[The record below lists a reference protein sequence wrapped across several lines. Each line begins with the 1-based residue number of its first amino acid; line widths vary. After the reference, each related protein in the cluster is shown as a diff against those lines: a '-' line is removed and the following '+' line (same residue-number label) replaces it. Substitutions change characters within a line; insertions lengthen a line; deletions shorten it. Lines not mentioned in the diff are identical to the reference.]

1 MEGGLTLSFD
11 IMLVLAILGLT
22 VLLFVREWVSTD
34 VAALVILVVLGLTQ
48 LVPAERLF
56 DGFAS
61 NAVMS
66 ILAVMVLGAGLDR
79 TGVLGHAASLVLRLS
94 QGEETR
100 LVVAL
105 SLVAGT
111 VSAFM
116 QNPAVVA
123 LFLPVASRIA
133 ARTGY
138 PLSHLLMPM
147 GFCVVLGGTMSMV
160 GNSPMILFNDLLL
173 AANRNLPSGAESLRA
188 LPLFAV
194 LPVGLALFMVGVGYF
209 RFYGSKV
216 LSAQDDR
223 LPVTPGTTESY
234 FEQVYGIRG
243 EVYELTVDA
252 GSALIGH
259 SIQDA
264 ETLPGAPL
272 ILAIKDNQGVRVA
285 PPGDQLLAHST
296 VIGALGPPEA
306 VEQYARDHGLARAP
320 QLRQLE
326 EAFNPARS
334 GISEAVIPPGSRF
347 VGKTIGDLRLRKR
360 FGISPLAL
368 TRGEEIYRE
377 DIRRIEVKPGDCL
390 VFHSGWPELAEHA
403 HEKDFV
409 VVTDYPQDEQRPQK
423 LWHAVTFFALGFG
436 LALIGHFPL
445 SVALFAGAVGMLLT
459 GVISMDEAYKAI
471 SWKTIFVLACL
482 IPLGAA
488 MDNTGTAAWLSQEAF
503 TYLDGWPIWALQLAM
518 ALLAAIAAMAI
529 SQIGATVLMV
539 PIAINLALAANADP
553 LEFALIAAFGA
564 SNNFLT
570 ASNAVNS
577 LISGPGGYRTREFVR
592 IGLPLTLLFAVTS
605 VLMVNWVF
613 AR

>member
-1 MEGGLTLSFD
+1 MDGALTLSFD
-11 IMLVLAILGLT
+11 MALVLGILCLT
-22 VLLFVREWVSTD
+22 VVLFVREWVSAD
-34 VAALVILVVLGLTQ
+34 VAGLVILVVLGLTQ
-48 LVPAERLF
+48 LVPVERLF

-79 TGVLGHAASLVLRLS
+79 TGVMGHAASLVLKLS
-94 QGEETR
+94 RGNEKH

-105 SLVAGT
+105 SLVAGST
-111 VSAFM
+111 SAFM

-147 GFCVVLGGTMSMV
+147 GFCVVLGGSMSMV
-160 GNSPMILFNDLLL
+160 GSSPMILLNDLLL

-194 LPVGLALFMVGVGYF
+194 LPVGLALFLSGIAYF
-209 RFYGSKV
+209 RFFGSR
-216 LSAQDDR
+216 LLTSQDDR

-243 EVYELTVDA
+243 EVYELTVEA
-252 GSALIGH
+252 GSALIGQ
-259 SIQDA
+259 SIQEA
-264 ETLPGAPL
+264 ETLSGAPL

-285 PPGDQLLAHST
+285 PAGDQLLSQST
-296 VIGALGPPEA
+296 VIGALGPPET
-306 VEQYARDHGLARAP
+306 VERFASEYGLSLAP
-320 QLRQLE
+320 NVRQLE

-347 VGKTIGDLRLRKR
+347 VGKTVGELRLRKR
-360 FGISPLAL
+360 YGISPLAL
-368 TRGEEIYRE
+368 TRGEEVYRE
-377 DIRRIEVKPGDCL
+377 DIRRIEVRPGDCL
-390 VFHSGWPELAEHA
+390 VFHGGWPELAEHA

-423 LWHAVTFFALGFG
+423 LWFAVSFFALGFT
-436 LALIGHFPL
+436 LALAGHFPL
-445 SVALFAGAVGMLLT
+445 PVALLGGAVGMLLT

-471 SWKTIFVLACL
+471 SWKSIFVLACL
-482 IPLGAA
+482 IPLGNAV
-488 MDNTGTAAWLSQEAF
+488 DSTGTAAWISQEAF
-503 TYLDGWPIWALQLAM
+503 VYLGGWPIWLLQFAVAILTAM
-518 ALLAAIAAMAI
+518 AAMAI
-529 SQIGATVLMV
+529 SQVGAAVLMV
-539 PIAINLALAANADP
+539 PMAINLALAANASP
-553 LEFALIAAFGA
+553 LEFALIAALGA

-570 ASNAVNS
+570 ASNPVNS
-577 LISGPGGYRTREFVR
+577 LISGPGGYRAGDFLR
-592 IGLPLTLLFAVTS
+592 IGLPLTLLFAIVS
-605 VLMVNWVF
+605 VLMVTWWF
-613 AR
+613 

>member
-1 MEGGLTLSFD
+1 MDGALTLSFD
-11 IMLVLAILGLT
+11 MGLVLVILGLT
-22 VLLFVREWVSTD
+22 VILFVREWVSAD
-34 VAALVILVVLGLTQ
+34 VAALVVLVVLGLTQ
-48 LVPAERLF
+48 LVPVDRLF

-79 TGVLGHAASLVLRLS
+79 TGVMGHAASFVLRLS

-160 GNSPMILFNDLLL
+160 GNSPMILLNDLLL
-173 AANRNLPSGAESLRA
+173 AANRNLPSGAESLKP

-194 LPVGLALFMVGVGYF
+194 LPVGLALFMMGIGYF
-209 RFYGSKV
+209 RFYGSKI

-243 EVYELTVDA
+243 EVFELTVEA
-252 GSALIGH
+252 GSSLIGH
-259 SIQDA
+259 SIQEA

-285 PPGDQLLAHST
+285 PPGDQLLAQST
-296 VIGALGPPEA
+296 VIGALGPTDA
-306 VEQYARDHGLARAP
+306 VEHYARGQGLTMAP

-334 GISEAVIPPGSRF
+334 GISEAVVPPGSRF
-347 VGKTIGDLRLRKR
+347 VGKTIGELRLRKR
-360 FGISPLAL
+360 YGISPLAL
-368 TRGEEIYRE
+368 TRGEEVYRE
-377 DIRRIEVKPGDCL
+377 DIRRIEVQPGDCL
-390 VFHSGWPELAEHA
+390 VFHGGWPELAEHA

-409 VVTDYPQDEQRPQK
+409 VVTDYPKDEQRPQK
-423 LWHAVTFFALGFG
+423 LWYAVIFFGIGFL
-436 LALIGHFPL
+436 LALLGHFPL
-445 SVALFAGAVGMLLT
+445 PVALLAGAVGMLLT

-488 MDNTGTAAWLSQEAF
+488 IDNTGAAAWISQEAF
-503 TYLDGWPIWALQLAM
+503 AYLGDWPIWALQLAL
-518 ALLAAIAAMAI
+518 ALLSALAAMAI

-539 PIAINLALAANADP
+539 PMAINLALAANASPID
-553 LEFALIAAFGA
+553 FALIAALGA

-577 LISGPGGYRTREFVR
+577 LISGPGGYRTRDFVR
-592 IGLPLTLLFAVTS
+592 IGVPLTLLFALLS
-605 VLMVNWVF
+605 VAAVNWVF
-613 AR
+613 

>member
-1 MEGGLTLSFD
+1 MDSALTLSFD
-11 IMLVLAILGLT
+11 MALVLGILCLT
-22 VLLFVREWVSTD
+22 VVLFVREWVSAD
-34 VAALVILVVLGLTQ
+34 VAGLVILVVLGLTQ
-48 LVPAERLF
+48 LVPVERLF

-79 TGVLGHAASLVLRLS
+79 TGVMGHAASLVLKLS
-94 QGEETR
+94 QGQEKR

-105 SLVAGT
+105 SLVAGST
-111 VSAFM
+111 SAFM

-147 GFCVVLGGTMSMV
+147 GFCVVLGGSMSMV
-160 GNSPMILFNDLLL
+160 GSSPMILLNDLLL

-194 LPVGLALFMVGVGYF
+194 LPVGLTLFLSGIAYF
-209 RFYGSKV
+209 RIYGSRLLV
-216 LSAQDDR
+216 AQDDR
-223 LPVTPGTTESY
+223 QPVTPGTTESY

-243 EVYELTVDA
+243 EVFELTVEA
-252 GSALIGH
+252 GSSLIGQ
-259 SIQDA
+259 SIQEV
-264 ETLPGAPL
+264 ETLAGAPL

-285 PPGDQLLAHST
+285 PAGDQLLSQST
-296 VIGALGPPEA
+296 VVGALGPPEI
-306 VEQYARDHGLARAP
+306 VERFASAHGMSLAAS
-320 QLRQLE
+320 LRQLE

-347 VGKTIGDLRLRKR
+347 VGKTIGELRLRKR
-360 FGISPLAL
+360 YGISPLAL

-377 DIRRIEVKPGDCL
+377 DVRRIEVRAGDCL
-390 VFHSGWPELAEHA
+390 VFHGGWPELAEHA

-423 LWHAVTFFALGFG
+423 LWFAVSFFALGFT

-445 SVALFAGAVGMLLT
+445 PVALLGGAVGMLLT

-471 SWKTIFVLACL
+471 SWKSIFVLACL
-482 IPLGAA
+482 IPLGNAV
-488 MDNTGTAAWLSQEAF
+488 DSTGTAAWISQEAF
-503 TYLDGWPIWALQLAM
+503 VYLGGWPIWSLQIAV
-518 ALLAAIAAMAI
+518 ALLTAMAAMAI
-529 SQIGATVLMV
+529 SQVGAAVLMV
-539 PIAINLALAANADP
+539 PMAINLALAANASP
-553 LEFALIAAFGA
+553 LQFALIAALGA

-570 ASNAVNS
+570 ASNPVNS
-577 LISGPGGYRTREFVR
+577 LISGPGGYRAGDFLR
-592 IGLPLTLLFAVTS
+592 IGLPLTLLFAVVS
-605 VLMVNWVF
+605 VLMVNWWF
-613 AR
+613 

>member
-1 MEGGLTLSFD
+1 MDGALTLSFD
-11 IMLVLAILGLT
+11 MALVLVILGLT
-22 VLLFVREWVSTD
+22 VLLFVREWVSAD

-48 LVPAERLF
+48 LVPPARLF

-66 ILAVMVLGAGLDR
+66 VLAVMVLGAGLDR
-79 TGVLGHAASLVLRLS
+79 TGVMGHAASLVLKLS

-100 LVVAL
+100 LIVAL

-111 VSAFM
+111 ASAFM

-138 PLSHLLMPM
+138 PLTHLLMPM

-160 GNSPMILFNDLLL
+160 GNSPMILLNDLLL

-194 LPVGLALFMVGVGYF
+194 LPVGLALFMAGILYF
-209 RFYGSKV
+209 RLWASRQ
-216 LSAQDDR
+216 LESQDDR
-223 LPVTPGTTESY
+223 QPVTPGTTESY

-243 EVYELTVDA
+243 EVAELTIEA
-252 GSALIGH
+252 GSALIGLNIH
-259 SIQDA
+259 DA
-264 ETLPGAPL
+264 EALAGAPL

-285 PPGDQLLAHST
+285 PPGDQLLAQST
-296 VIGALGPPEA
+296 VIGVLAPAEA
-306 VEQYARDHGLARAP
+306 VEAFAAAHGLSRAP

-326 EAFNPARS
+326 EAFNPTRS

-347 VGKTIGDLRLRKR
+347 VGKSIGELRLRKR
-360 FGISPLAL
+360 YGISPLAL
-368 TRGEEIYRE
+368 TRGEDVWRE
-377 DIRRIEVKPGDCL
+377 DIRRVVVQAGDCL
-390 VFHSGWPELAEHA
+390 VFHGGWPELAEHA

-423 LWHAVTFFALGFG
+423 LWYAVTFFALAYG
-436 LALIGHFPL
+436 LALVGHL
-445 SVALFAGAVGMLLT
+445 SMPVALLSGAVGMLLT

-471 SWKTIFVLACL
+471 NWKTIFVLACL

-488 MDNTGTAAWLSQEAF
+488 VDSSGTAAWLSQQAF
-503 TYLDGWPIWALQLAM
+503 AYLDGWPIWLLQFATAILSAL
-518 ALLAAIAAMAI
+518 AAMAI

-539 PIAINLALAANADP
+539 PMAINLALAANASP
-553 LEFALIAAFGA
+553 LEFALIAALGA

-577 LISGPGGYRTREFVR
+577 LISGPGSYRTRDFLR
-592 IGLPLTLLFAVTS
+592 IGLPLTLLFAVVS
-605 VLMVNWVF
+605 VAMVGWVF
-613 AR
+613 

>member
-1 MEGGLTLSFD
+1 MDGALTLSFD
-11 IMLVLAILGLT
+11 MALVLVILGLT
-22 VLLFVREWVSTD
+22 VVLFVREWVSVD

-48 LVPAERLF
+48 LVPTDRLF

-61 NAVMS
+61 GAVMS

-79 TGVLGHAASLVLRLS
+79 TGVMGHAASLVLRLS
-94 QGEETR
+94 QGEEKR

-160 GNSPMILFNDLLL
+160 GNSPMILLNDLLL
-173 AANRNLPSGAESLRA
+173 AANRNLPSGAESLRP

-194 LPVGLALFMVGVGYF
+194 LPVGLALFMLGIAYF
-209 RFYGSKV
+209 RFYASR
-216 LSAQDDR
+216 LLHAEDDR
-223 LPVTPGTTESY
+223 QPVTPGTTESY
-234 FEQVYGIRG
+234 FEQVYGISG
-243 EVYELTVDA
+243 QVCELTVES
-252 GSALIGH
+252 GSPLIGH
-259 SIQDA
+259 SVQDA

-272 ILAIKDNQGVRVA
+272 ILAIKDNLGVRVA

-296 VIGALGPPEA
+296 VIGVLGPADA
-306 VEQYARDHGLARAP
+306 VERYAKAQGLTRAA

-347 VGKTIGDLRLRKR
+347 VGQTIGSLRLRKR
-360 FGISPLAL
+360 YGISPLAL
-368 TRGEEIYRE
+368 TRGEEVYRE
-377 DIRRIEVKPGDCL
+377 DIRRLTVRPGDCL
-390 VFHSGWPELAEHA
+390 VFHGGWPELAEHA

-409 VVTDYPQDEQRPQK
+409 VVTDYPKDEQRPQK
-423 LWHAVTFFALGFG
+423 LWIAVTFFALGFL
-436 LALIGHFPL
+436 LAIVGHFPL
-445 SVALFAGAVGMLLT
+445 PVALLAGAVGMLLT
-459 GVISMDEAYKAI
+459 GVLSMDEAYRAI
-471 SWKTIFVLACL
+471 SWKTIFSLACL

-488 MDNTGTAAWLSQEAF
+488 VDNTGTAAWIAQELF
-503 TYLDGWPIWALQLAM
+503 VYLHTWPIWLLQLVIALISAM
-518 ALLAAIAAMAI
+518 AAMAI
-529 SQIGATVLMV
+529 SQVGATVLMV
-539 PIAINLALAANADP
+539 PMAINLALAANASALD
-553 LEFALIAAFGA
+553 FAMIAAFGA

-577 LISGPGGYRTREFVR
+577 LISGPGGYRTRDFLRV
-592 IGLPLTLLFAVTS
+592 GLPLTLLFALLS
-605 VLMVNWVF
+605 VAMVNWVF
-613 AR
+613 

>member
-1 MEGGLTLSFD
+1 MDGALTLSFD
-11 IMLVLAILGLT
+11 MALVLGILCLT
-22 VLLFVREWVSTD
+22 VVLFVREWVSAD

-48 LVPAERLF
+48 LVPVERLF

-79 TGVLGHAASLVLRLS
+79 TGVMGHAASLVLKLS
-94 QGEETR
+94 QGREKA

-105 SLVAGT
+105 SLVAGST
-111 VSAFM
+111 SAFM

-147 GFCVVLGGTMSMV
+147 GFCVVLGGSMSMV
-160 GNSPMILFNDLLL
+160 GSSPMILLNDLLL

-194 LPVGLALFMVGVGYF
+194 LPLGLALFLTGIAYF
-209 RFYGSKV
+209 RFYGSKI
-216 LSAQDDR
+216 LTSQTDR

-243 EVYELTVDA
+243 EVFELTVEA
-252 GSALIGH
+252 GSALIGQ
-259 SIQDA
+259 SIQEA
-264 ETLPGAPL
+264 ETLSGAPL

-285 PPGDQLLAHST
+285 PAGDQLLSQST
-296 VIGALGPPEA
+296 VIGALGPPET
-306 VEQYARDHGLARAP
+306 VERFAREHGLALAP
-320 QLRQLE
+320 HLRQLE

-347 VGKTIGDLRLRKR
+347 VGKTVGELRLRKR
-360 FGISPLAL
+360 YGISPLAL
-368 TRGEEIYRE
+368 TRGEEVYRE

-390 VFHSGWPELAEHA
+390 VFHGGWPELAEHA

-409 VVTDYPQDEQRPQK
+409 VVTDYPQDEQRPHK
-423 LWHAVTFFALGFG
+423 LWFAVTFFAIGFT
-436 LALIGHFPL
+436 LALVGHLPL
-445 SVALFAGAVGMLLT
+445 PVALLSGAVGMLLT

-471 SWKTIFVLACL
+471 SWKSIFVLACL
-482 IPLGAA
+482 IPLGNAVDA
-488 MDNTGTAAWLSQEAF
+488 SGTAAWISQEAF
-503 TYLDGWPIWALQLAM
+503 VYLGGWPIWLLQLAI
-518 ALLAAIAAMAI
+518 ALLTAMAAMAI
-529 SQIGATVLMV
+529 SQVGAAVLMV
-539 PIAINLALAANADP
+539 PMAINLALAANASP
-553 LEFALIAAFGA
+553 LQFALIAALGA

-570 ASNAVNS
+570 ASNPVNS
-577 LISGPGGYRTREFVR
+577 LISGPGGYRAREFLR
-592 IGLPLTLLFAVTS
+592 IGLPLTLLFAVVS

-613 AR
+613 

>member
-1 MEGGLTLSFD
+1 MDGALTLSFD
-11 IMLVLAILGLT
+11 MALVLVILGLT
-22 VLLFVREWVSTD
+22 VILFVREWVSAD

-48 LVPAERLF
+48 LVPVDRLF

-66 ILAVMVLGAGLDR
+66 VLAVMVLGAGLDR
-79 TGVLGHAASLVLRLS
+79 TGVMGHAASLVLKLS
-94 QGEETR
+94 QGEEKR

-111 VSAFM
+111 TSAFM

-138 PLSHLLMPM
+138 PLAHLLMPM

-160 GNSPMILFNDLLL
+160 GNSPMILLNDLLL
-173 AANRNLPSGAESLRA
+173 AANRNLPSGAESFRA

-194 LPVGLALFMVGVGYF
+194 LPVGLALFIAGILYF
-209 RFYGSKV
+209 RFYGSGV
-216 LSAQDDR
+216 LEAQDDR
-223 LPVTPGTTESY
+223 QPVTPGTTESY

-243 EVYELTVDA
+243 EVFELTVEA

-285 PPGDQLLAHST
+285 PPGDQLLAQST
-296 VIGALGPPEA
+296 VIGALAPPDVLEH
-306 VEQYARDHGLARAP
+306 YAQQHGLSRAP
-320 QLRQLE
+320 QVRQLE

-334 GISEAVIPPGSRF
+334 GISEAVIPPNSRF
-347 VGKTIGDLRLRKR
+347 IGKTIGELRLRKR
-360 FGISPLAL
+360 YGISPLAL
-368 TRGEEIYRE
+368 TRGEEVYRE
-377 DIRRIEVKPGDCL
+377 DIRKVVVQAGDCL
-390 VFHSGWPELAEHA
+390 VFHSGWPELAEHV
-403 HEKDFV
+403 HERDFV
-409 VVTDYPQDEQRPQK
+409 VITDFPQDEHRPQK
-423 LWHAVTFFALGFG
+423 LWYAVIFFALGYG
-436 LALIGHFPL
+436 LALVGHFPL
-445 SVALFAGAVGMLLT
+445 SVALLAGAVGMLLT
-459 GVISMDEAYKAI
+459 GVLSMDEAYRAI

-488 MDNTGTAAWLSQEAF
+488 VDNSGTAAWLSQEAF
-503 TYLDGWPIWALQLAM
+503 AYLDGWPIWLLQLAI
-518 ALLAAIAAMAI
+518 ALLSAMAAMAI

-539 PIAINLALAANADP
+539 PMAINLALAANASP

-570 ASNAVNS
+570 VSNAVNS
-577 LISGPGGYRTREFVR
+577 LISGPGSYRPRDFLH
-592 IGLPLTLLFAVTS
+592 IGLPLTIVFAVLS
-605 VLMVNWVF
+605 VAMVNWVF
-613 AR
+613 

>member
-1 MEGGLTLSFD
+1 MDGALTLSFD
-11 IMLVLAILGLT
+11 MALVLGILCLT
-22 VLLFVREWVSTD
+22 VVLFVREWVSAD

-48 LVPAERLF
+48 LVPVERLF

-79 TGVLGHAASLVLRLS
+79 TGVMGHAASLVLKLS
-94 QGEETR
+94 QGREKA

-105 SLVAGT
+105 SLVAGST
-111 VSAFM
+111 SAFM

-147 GFCVVLGGTMSMV
+147 GFCVVLGGSMSMV
-160 GNSPMILFNDLLL
+160 GSSPMILLNDLLL

-194 LPVGLALFMVGVGYF
+194 LPLGLALFLTGIAYF
-209 RFYGSKV
+209 RFYGSKI
-216 LSAQDDR
+216 LTSQTDR

-243 EVYELTVDA
+243 EVFELTVEA
-252 GSALIGH
+252 GSALIGQ
-259 SIQDA
+259 SIQEA
-264 ETLPGAPL
+264 ETLSGAPL

-285 PPGDQLLAHST
+285 PAGDQLLSQST
-296 VIGALGPPEA
+296 VIGALGPPET
-306 VEQYARDHGLARAP
+306 VERFAREHGLALAP
-320 QLRQLE
+320 HLRQLE

-347 VGKTIGDLRLRKR
+347 VGKTVGELRLRKR
-360 FGISPLAL
+360 YGISPLAL
-368 TRGEEIYRE
+368 TRGEEVYRE

-390 VFHSGWPELAEHA
+390 VFHGGWPELAEHA

-409 VVTDYPQDEQRPQK
+409 VVTDYPQDEQRPHK
-423 LWHAVTFFALGFG
+423 LWFAVTFFAIGFT
-436 LALIGHFPL
+436 LALVGHLPL
-445 SVALFAGAVGMLLT
+445 PVALLSGAVGMLLT

-471 SWKTIFVLACL
+471 SWKSIFVLACL
-482 IPLGAA
+482 IPLGNAVDA
-488 MDNTGTAAWLSQEAF
+488 SGTAAWISQEAF
-503 TYLDGWPIWALQLAM
+503 VYLGGWPIWLLQLAI
-518 ALLAAIAAMAI
+518 ALLTAMAAMAI
-529 SQIGATVLMV
+529 SQVGAAVLMV
-539 PIAINLALAANADP
+539 PMAINLALAANASA
-553 LEFALIAAFGA
+553 LQFALIAALGA

-570 ASNAVNS
+570 ASNPVNS
-577 LISGPGGYRTREFVR
+577 LISGPGGYRAREFLR
-592 IGLPLTLLFAVTS
+592 IGLPLTLLFAVVS

-613 AR
+613 